1 VFLFA
6 REHDFDHR
14 LIALNLSNKAAVAAL
29 ANRDV
34 VATVLLS
41 SHLDREGEQVRSIV
55 NLTKVRDR
63 CREGSE
69 HSPLS
74 SE

>member
-29 ANRDV
+29 ANRDF

-41 SHLDREGEQVRSIV
+41 SNLNRGGEQVRSIV
-55 NLTKVRDR
+55 IT
-63 CREGSE
+63 
-69 HSPLS
+69 
-74 SE
+74 